1 MEKSGENPEDELVEV
16 TVLRSLELAGGAYF
30 QICPATGL
38 IHPRIRTATAGGGCY
53 SRPPNT
59 QP

>member
-1 MEKSGENPEDELVEV
+1 MEKPGENPEDELAEV

-30 QICPATGL
+30 QICPATVV
-38 IHPRIRTATAGGGCY
+38 IHPRLRTATAGGGCY
-53 SRPPNT
+53 SRPSNT